1 MTTDSTRLP
10 ATKDAKMKKVC
21 TKMLPKILAA
31 GKQETC
37 SKFLQK
43 QKEEPDILEEKIY
56 YI

>member
-1 MTTDSTRLP
+1 MTTETTRLS
-10 ATKDAKMKKVC
+10 ATKDTKMKKVC
-21 TKMLPKILAA
+21 TKVLPKISAA

-43 QKEEPDILEEKIY
+43 QKEEEKIY

>member
-21 TKMLPKILAA
+21 TKMLPKISAA
-31 GKQETC
+31 GKQKTC

-56 YI
+56 HI